1 MESVINDLDKRLD
14 ELSQSM
20 AVMSNNLE
28 VQGKSIEKLTE
39 SFQKLAVFIERT
51 NDNGKKIEAIFKKLD
66 EINEKGTK
74 NCPVNS
80 QRITTCESRVDKLAN
95 YAIGA
100 LLAVAMQF
108 LAILVFII
116 EKQVKL

>member
-1 MESVINDLDKRLD
+1 MENIVNDLDKRLD

-51 NDNGKKIEAIFKKLD
+51 NDNGKKIEAIFKKID
-66 EINEKGTK
+66 VINEKGTK
-74 NCPVNS
+74 NCPVQD
-80 QRITTCESRVDKLAN
+80 QRLTTCENRVDKLAN

-100 LLAVAMQF
+100 LLAVALQF
-108 LAILVFII
+108 LGILVFLI
-116 EKQVKL
+116 ERHINL